1 MEDNS
6 YHKKN
11 HLGNSKLVQ
20 LLKTLSPK
28 ELKKLKN
35 HLSSAWCKKNK
46 YYLPLYERLL
56 QTAPTFSGETLEKEK
71 VYQYLYKKKPY
82 NNLLFNNL
90 LLALTKEVQ
99 NYIAFLMV
107 QAQTGKSAVEYLQLN
122 RLHQEAYFQASGQ
135 YRYQQEVPHL
145 ETANEALDA
154 FYLLEKYK
162 YYLEATARAK
172 ILKMPTPASFTVDN
186 LLLQSLQNKL
196 ALEAITLYQLR
207 VSQPTTITWEVYQQF
222 KTSCLTAFPNLS
234 LQLQQTFLILCIN
247 DVVQLDRMGHPL
259 AMEELFGWYQIGLA
273 NECLMEHG
281 YLDEA
286 AYNNIVL
293 VAEQKLPAPIR
304 QDVHKWA
311 LAQLALQQGRYE
323 EVRQAFVAW
332 LPKEKKHAIQARVTL
347 LKAHFKLAIADKVLL
362 KNFEAACAA
371 FKVYMR
377 RDKLY
382 TVDKNLSYLK
392 FIQYAKKIVNYQ
404 HQPIR
409 PKNWDL
415 IEKALEQE
423 PVLAGKRWLKKEL
436 ALLQT

>member
-1 MEDNS
+1 
-6 YHKKN
+6 
-11 HLGNSKLVQ
+11 
-20 LLKTLSPK
+20 
-28 ELKKLKN
+28 
-35 HLSSAWCKKNK
+35 
-46 YYLPLYERLL
+46 
-56 QTAPTFSGETLEKEK
+56 
-71 VYQYLYKKKPY
+71 
-82 NNLLFNNL
+82 
-90 LLALTKEVQ
+90 
-99 NYIAFLMV
+99 
-107 QAQTGKSAVEYLQLN
+107 
-122 RLHQEAYFQASGQ
+122 
-135 YRYQQEVPHL
+135 
-145 ETANEALDA
+145 
-154 FYLLEKYK
+154 
-162 YYLEATARAK
+162 
-172 ILKMPTPASFTVDN
+172 
-186 LLLQSLQNKL
+186 
-196 ALEAITLYQLR
+196 
-207 VSQPTTITWEVYQQF
+207 
-222 KTSCLTAFPNLS
+222 
-234 LQLQQTFLILCIN
+234 
-247 DVVQLDRMGHPL
+247 MGHPL

-293 VAEQKLPAPIR
+293 VACHLDKLPFLVDFINNYEQKLPAPIR

-404 HQPIR
+404 HQPIW